1 MTFDKNTKKGL
12 AMDFN
17 EMMEHFKGRFE
28 QYGKDDFKHPDG
40 EKWIFAHAWPE
51 KVNAYPELKG
61 FHYELISR
69 GADAGAECHIELH
82 FELYRYQWS
91 TLREALVS
99 KFAEDEYRRDVV
111 ATSYYSSLIWK
122 VRRPVFSKK
131 HIEDDVKL
139 LQEAV
144 GKVLAGKWDI
154 SQMSDSNN
162 QRNGEEELVLPCYLP
177 IEQIAGM
184 LREGVKVNRAPCRNC
199 LTIPAVQR
207 GKVWNAAR
215 IETLWDSIFRG
226 FPIGALSVRCKEGNV
241 HEFDILDGQ
250 QRATAIS
257 LGFDILPSLKNHK
270 YDSILWIDL
279 VRADGEE
286 QYRFFVTTTSQPW
299 GYAESSSETRNSLLP
314 TSERRRAAITL
325 PEDEWEKGQVKPYP
339 FQLYPARARAPVPYT
354 LLRVYAEETLRN
366 KNQVDFDDFR
376 KTFLDGKFGMNKF
389 LINEILPKADVRPK
403 DFKNLCDKIASISK
417 DYTVFFL
424 DASSVTEKD
433 IALYF
438 TRIGKGGVVPNDEE
452 LAYSVLKS
460 KLDSG
465 FRKTIQDIHEKYG
478 LATES
483 RIAHLAIRLFKSEYD
498 QDKTGKP
505 QFYSG
510 SVFSVVMDMCK
521 DENASE
527 KQLFSE
533 FIREKFEARIKK
545 VESDYQLTQWHSAR
559 YASERDGDVFLM
571 LLLAAGDV
579 FAGSFT
585 SYNVKGLAE
594 LLFGYASDVGYSMR
608 KILEEG
614 VPIAIANLANDT
626 FYGKRRLTLPISS
639 TKFDNINVDSIDSLL
654 KWKDDNPEAAQTLA
668 GGYNN
673 SNHDHAYNILLYAC
687 KDSILNNKFK
697 YNKELGLW
705 AEDNCP
711 WDYDHIMPHSTIEKM
726 CDPDYSSDEQEA
738 CEWLKNSIG
747 NLAPL
752 PFWLN
757 RSLSDSARDKDYPS
771 GEQKEQEAL
780 HIKGESVKDMWN
792 GDKIN
797 PEKFCKAVIER
808 YCAMY
813 SAWYKD
819 LGIGGLVNFKSALE
833 TQRTDL
839 PMLWKGAIHRYTVF
853 DALHKKLQEKGF
865 ELKRIVADNKEQKVP
880 EEGLYELFCRNDVRT
895 SNGVITLSVDI
906 NRLSVAL
913 STVNIKE
920 SWEIGLRKCS
930 EDLATN
936 DEIYNKVAKAIGNDV
951 SSGFFSRDKMCKG
964 NAWWYWCA
972 EKPKGGEENL
982 EGEINEIL
990 KMLNDLYEIAQQ
1002 ID

>member
-17 EMMEHFKGRFE
+17 EMMEHFKGCFE

-99 KFAEDEYRRDVV
+99 KFAEDEYRRNVV

-122 VRRPVFSKK
+122 ARRPVFSQKDIK
-131 HIEDDVKL
+131 DDVKL
-139 LQEAV
+139 LQKAV
-144 GKVLAGKWDI
+144 GEVLAGKWQI

-199 LTIPAVQR
+199 LTIPPVQR

-241 HEFDILDGQ
+241 HEFDLLDGQ

-257 LGFDILPSLKNHK
+257 LGFDFLPSLKNHK

-366 KNQVDFDDFR
+366 KNQVNFDDFR
-376 KTFLDGKFGMNKF
+376 KTFLDRKFGMNKF

-483 RIAHLAIRLFKSEYD
+483 RIAHLAIRLFKSEYNKG
-498 QDKTGKP
+498 KTGRP

-510 SVFSVVMDMCK
+510 SVFSVVMDMSK
-521 DENASE
+521 SENAADKQELDAFIKRQFKERIE
-527 KQLFSE
+527 KVA
-533 FIREKFEARIKK
+533 EK
-545 VESDYQLTQWHSAR
+545 SDRRLTQWHLAR
-559 YASERDGDVFLM
+559 YASERNGDVFL
-571 LLLAAGDV
+571 LLLLSAGSDDL
-579 FAGSFT
+579 FAG
-585 SYNVKGLAE
+585 YDDIGLAE
-594 LLFGYASDVGYSMR
+594 LLFGYASHIDYSVR
-608 KILEEG
+608 KIFEEG
-614 VPIAIANLANDT
+614 VPIALANLT
-626 FYGKRRLTLPISS
+626 KERYYGKPRLTLPISPE
-639 TKFDNINVDSIDSLL
+639 KFNDIKKADSIESLL
-654 KWKDDNPEAAQTLA
+654 KWKDGNPEAAQTMA
-668 GGYNN
+668 EGYYN
-673 SNHDHAYNILLYAC
+673 SNYDHAFNILLYAC
-687 KDSILNNKFK
+687 RNSGINNFFK
-697 YNKELGLW
+697 YDKNLGLW

-726 CDPDYSSDEQEA
+726 PDSGAKTMCATAA

-752 PFWLN
+752 PFSWN
-757 RSLSDSARDKDYPS
+757 RSWSDAARTANYPCEIPS
-771 GEQKEQEAL
+771 EQKAL
-780 HIKGESVKDMWN
+780 CIDNGASIESMWN
-792 GDKIN
+792 DGQISPID
-797 PEKFCKAVIER
+797 FCKMAIAR
-808 YCAMY
+808 CCKMY
-813 SAWYKD
+813 EQWYYG
-819 LGIGGLVNFKSALE
+819 LGIGRILDFKSALE
-833 TQRTDL
+833 AESPVQDIWSAAKYRYSIFSQVASFL
-839 PMLWKGAIHRYTVF
+839 PGWTF
-853 DALHKKLQEKGF
+853 
-865 ELKRIVADNKEQKVP
+865 KRIVADNKESKIP
-880 EEGLYELFCRNDVRT
+880 EHERYKEFC
-895 SNGVITLSVDI
+895 SNQVITLSMDV
-906 NRLSVAL
+906 NGASVAL
-913 STVNIKE
+913 SKCGIHGV
-920 SWEIGLRKCS
+920 WEIGLRKS
-930 EDLATN
+930 SADSSTDKHVFEQ
-936 DEIYNKVAKAIGNDV
+936 VKALDV
-951 SSGFFSRDKMCKG
+951 IDKDKIQSD
-964 NAWWYWCA
+964 NELWWYWYDEIKDSENVNVQEIVERLKSLLRAA
-972 EKPKGGEENL
+972 EK
-982 EGEINEIL
+982 
-990 KMLNDLYEIAQQ
+990 ML
-1002 ID
+1002 